1 MAKETA
7 NKILIADRNPRIREF
22 LRRELAANGHRVRSV
37 NNARDLL
44 KVIYSDNRIDLLI
57 LDPDFPYMDA
67 VELAHKIIDRIPQI
81 PVVLH
86 CIHGAGDLSG
96 FDGANAVHIEKNG
109 HSVEVLKETIRRLL

>member
-1 MAKETA
+1 MAMGTTS
-7 NKILIADRNPRIREF
+7 KILIADRNPRIREF

-44 KVIYSDNRIDLLI
+44 KVIYSDNRIDLLV

-67 VELAHKIIDRIPQI
+67 VELAHKIVDRIPQI

-86 CIHGAGDLSG
+86 CIRGAGDLSG
-96 FDGANAVHIEKNG
+96 FEGANAVHIEKNG
-109 HSVEVLKETIRRLL
+109 RSVEVLKETIRRML